1 MSDGALAGQGCSG
14 SNRALHI
21 PHIREINPVLRRQI
35 KANALR
41 GVDGVVDGLDSL
53 QSQEQARD
61 HGQWLS

>member
-21 PHIREINPVLRRQI
+21 PHIREINPVLWQSRPMRC
-35 KANALR
+35 AESM
-41 GVDGVVDGLDSL
+41 VVVDGLDSL
-53 QSQEQARD
+53 ESQEQARD

>member
-1 MSDGALAGQGCSG
+1 MSDGGPAGQGCSG

-21 PHIREINPVLRRQI
+21 PHIREINPVLWRQI

-53 QSQEQARD
+53 RSQEQARD